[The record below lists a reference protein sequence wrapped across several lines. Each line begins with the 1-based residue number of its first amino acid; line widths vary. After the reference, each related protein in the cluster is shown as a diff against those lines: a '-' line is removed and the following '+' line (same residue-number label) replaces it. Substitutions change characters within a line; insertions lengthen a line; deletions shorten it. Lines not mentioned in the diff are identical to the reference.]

1 MSDTMGRITTIGV
14 AVKFTCHDCFALVD
28 FASEASFSVQLR

>member
-1 MSDTMGRITTIGV
+1 MSDTMGQITTTGV

-28 FASEASFSVQLR
+28 FANGASFSVQLR